1 MHEASLMMGLMKKIE
16 TLAAAEGATR
26 VVGVSVRLG
35 ALSHMSEEHFLE
47 HFAQASAGTLAE
59 DARLDISVSEDTQDP
74 CAQDIVLESVEV
86 ET

>member
-1 MHEASLMMGLMKKIE
+1 
-16 TLAAAEGATR
+16 
-26 VVGVSVRLG
+26 
-35 ALSHMSEEHFLE
+35 MSAEHFLE

-59 DARLDISVSEDTQDP
+59 NARLDISVSEDTQDP